1 MRHID
6 RCSRVASARRLSR
19 VAGGTRV
26 ASWGYLEVGP
36 PLNPAGGRP
45 PRPEPPGFTRSFGWT
60 RWGMSTSTQ
69 WPAQHRELRG
79 MLYGSVF
86 LAGDSAT
93 TLLGTVGFFSDGF
106 SAVIFLTIA
115 TGICSK

>member
-1 MRHID
+1 M
-6 RCSRVASARRLSR
+6 
-19 VAGGTRV
+19 AGGTRV
-26 ASWGYLEVGP
+26 ASWGYLEVGS

-45 PRPEPPGFTRSFGWT
+45 PRPGPEGFTRSFGWT

-69 WPAQHRELRG
+69 WPAQHRELSG

-86 LAGDSAT
+86 LADDSAT
-93 TLLGTVGFFSDGF
+93 TLLGAVGFFSDGF

-115 TGICSK
+115 TGICSKCVVARGLTDFLFMTR